1 MQYIAGTSDR
11 ENLIQFVAIH
21 DFTYSQG
28 LLAVHDVT
36 AMGNAYRNAL
46 YAMGTVKCQCQM

>member
-1 MQYIAGTSDR
+1 MT
-11 ENLIQFVAIH
+11 ENLIQFVTIH

-36 AMGNAYRNAL
+36 AMGNVYRNAL
-46 YAMGTVKCQCQM
+46 YAMGTELLCTYPLS

>member
-11 ENLIQFVAIH
+11 KNLIQFVAIH

-36 AMGNAYRNAL
+36 AMGNAYRNAE
-46 YAMGTVKCQCQM
+46 YAMGTELLCT